1 MFLEGVWRNGPE
13 SVRHARE
20 TEDFEDYVGI
30 EFFAS
35 SVNAVITPEGESGFT
50 VMVTMEGRPLTPENK
65 GADVF
70 LDESG
75 KSFIRVDTSRMY
87 RLVEL
92 PQFGGGHELLLSS
105 NSSALAL
112 YAFTFGAYQEGP

>member
-1 MFLEGVWRNGPE
+1 ML
-13 SVRHARE
+13 
-20 TEDFEDYVGI
+20 TLD
-30 EFFAS
+30 
-35 SVNAVITPEGESGFT
+35 
-50 VMVTMEGRPLTPENK
+50 GRPLTHDNK

-75 KSFIRVDTSRMY
+75 RSFIRVDESRMY

-92 PQFGGGHELLLSS
+92 PQFGGGYELLLSS
-105 NSSALAL
+105 NSSAFAL